1 MYLGWVYL
9 FAPAVTPSSFV
20 LSAAL
25 IRPSALV
32 VAALYVVSLSGI
44 PSAVMSL
51 LATAVAALTWP
62 VPSTVTLY
70 SPLALAVYLGWVY
83 LFAPAVTP
91 SSFVLSAALIR
102 PFVLCVATALGFA
115 SMALLAAA
123 SALAAAASA
132 LLTAVWLAVSAAAL
146 SAAAAVALV
155 LACPA

>member
-1 MYLGWVYL
+1 MAALYVVLLSGIPSAVMSLLVTAVAALTWPVLSTVTLYSLLSLAVYLGWVYL

-70 SPLALAVYLGWVY
+70 SPLALAV
-83 LFAPAVTP
+83 
-91 SSFVLSAALIR
+91 
-102 PFVLCVATALGFA
+102 
-115 SMALLAAA
+115 
-123 SALAAAASA
+123 
-132 LLTAVWLAVSAAAL
+132 
-146 SAAAAVALV
+146 
-155 LACPA
+155 

>member
-1 MYLGWVYL
+1 MLA
-9 FAPAVTPSSFV
+9 F
-20 LSAAL
+20 SA
-25 IRPSALV
+25 
-32 VAALYVVSLSGI
+32 
-44 PSAVMSL
+44 M
-51 LATAVAALTWP
+51 
-62 VPSTVTLY
+62 
-70 SPLALAVYLGWVY
+70 
-83 LFAPAVTP
+83 P

-102 PFVLCVATALGFA
+102 PFVLCVATSLGFA